1 MYARVTQYH
10 VKPGKYEEFL
20 GALSASVPL
29 MHDQRGFVAL
39 LVLRSPGINS
49 PDLRVMTV
57 WDSQDELLASERNL
71 YFYQAVSRALAF
83 CEGFPTIRE
92 EEVVLS
98 DFPD

>member
-1 MYARVTQYH
+1 MYARVTQYQ
-10 VKPGKYEEFL
+10 VKPGKQEEFIE
-20 GALSASVPL
+20 ALTGSVPL

-39 LVLRSPGINS
+39 MVLRTPGNVS
-49 PDLRVMTV
+49 PDVRVMTV
-57 WDSQDELLASERNL
+57 WDSEEELLASERNL

-83 CEGFPTIRE
+83 SEGFPTIRE

>member
-1 MYARVTQYH
+1 MYARVTQYR
-10 VKPGKYEEFL
+10 VKPGKREEFIA
-20 GALSASVPL
+20 ALSGSVPL
-29 MHDQRGFVAL
+29 MHDQHGFVAL
-39 LVLRSPGINS
+39 LVLQEPENKS

-57 WDSQDELLASERNL
+57 WDSEEELLASERNL

-83 CEGFPTIRE
+83 SEGFPSIRE

>member
-1 MYARVTQYH
+1 MYARVTQYR
-10 VKPGKYEEFL
+10 VKPGSHEEFL
-20 GALSASVPL
+20 GALSASIPL

-39 LVLRSPGINS
+39 LVLRTPGPDS

-57 WDSQDELLASERNL
+57 WDSQQELLASERNL
-71 YFYQAVSRALAF
+71 YFYQAVSRTLAF

-98 DFPD
+98 DYPD